1 MFLFVIELSSGRTC
15 SESDEPEWTEPEEP
29 RYRECFLGLNVPAPE
44 TGGADPVVVAAL
56 SPRDVTE
63 VQATAEFAA
72 AAAAA
77 AAEVRMPAYSVLN
90 TDQEFRTNDLIV

>member
-1 MFLFVIELSSGRTC
+1 M
-15 SESDEPEWTEPEEP
+15 
-29 RYRECFLGLNVPAPE
+29 
-44 TGGADPVVVAAL
+44 VAAL

-63 VQATAEFAA
+63 VQATAEFAAAA

>member
-1 MFLFVIELSSGRTC
+1 M
-15 SESDEPEWTEPEEP
+15 
-29 RYRECFLGLNVPAPE
+29 
-44 TGGADPVVVAAL
+44 VAAL
-56 SPRDVTE
+56 SPRDVTD

>member
-1 MFLFVIELSSGRTC
+1 M
-15 SESDEPEWTEPEEP
+15 
-29 RYRECFLGLNVPAPE
+29 
-44 TGGADPVVVAAL
+44 VVAAL

-63 VQATAEFAA
+63 VQATAEFAAA